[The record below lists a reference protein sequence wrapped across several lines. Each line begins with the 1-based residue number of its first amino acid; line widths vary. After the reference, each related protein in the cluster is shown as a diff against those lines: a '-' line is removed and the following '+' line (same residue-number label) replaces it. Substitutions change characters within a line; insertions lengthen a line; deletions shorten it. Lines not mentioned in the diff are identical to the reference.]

1 MPLLVRMQTGKSSPV
16 SKGRVSKHGASDRLM
31 HDVQR
36 CFPRITCRNKANARN
51 PVHSGTCALTVPWP
65 LYLRGEEERAREQRA
80 CVMFLYVAE
89 RRALAAGAKKK
100 ATGRKVGGTRFLDLL
115 EPFSDEDLVAGI
127 KRKCCD
133 SAAPAVPSGAP
144 VTTQQA
150 HRTHFCGVV

>member
-1 MPLLVRMQTGKSSPV
+1 MPLLVRMQTGKSSR
-16 SKGRVSKHGASDRLM
+16 GRVSKHGASDRLM

-80 CVMFLYVAE
+80 CVMIVSV
-89 RRALAAGAKKK
+89 RSRAPSAGSWRKKK

-144 VTTQQA
+144 VTVQQA

>member
-16 SKGRVSKHGASDRLM
+16 SRGRVSKHGASDRLM

-80 CVMFLYVAE
+80 CVMIVSV
-89 RRALAAGAKKK
+89 RSRAPSAGSWRKKK
-100 ATGRKVGGTRFLDLL
+100 GDGT
-115 EPFSDEDLVAGI
+115 
-127 KRKCCD
+127 
-133 SAAPAVPSGAP
+133 
-144 VTTQQA
+144 
-150 HRTHFCGVV
+150 